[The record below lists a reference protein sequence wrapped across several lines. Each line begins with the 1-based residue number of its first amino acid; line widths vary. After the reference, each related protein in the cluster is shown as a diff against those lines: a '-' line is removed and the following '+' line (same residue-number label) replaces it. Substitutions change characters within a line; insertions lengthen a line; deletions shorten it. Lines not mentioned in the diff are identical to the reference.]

1 MINSNQAKHS
11 KGNIMNNVCTEDFAD
26 IMSCSRERY
35 KVLQIINAWNHNG
48 LPSNFY
54 EDNVRLAFNKNSGN
68 VFIVNDDCQ
77 VAMMNGNNLECFYTS
92 PYDGREGFIDELFDD
107 YMEDKD
113 AWHIEDAEWL
123 LEIKSNLG

>member
-1 MINSNQAKHS
+1 MIHNS
-11 KGNIMNNVCTEDFAD
+11 KGNIMNNVYTEDFAD

-35 KVLQIINAWNHNG
+35 EVLQIINAWNHNG

-68 VFIVNDDCQ
+68 VFLVNEGCQ
-77 VAMMNGNNLECFYTS
+77 VAMMNGNTLECFYTS
-92 PYDGREGFIDELFDD
+92 PYDCHEGFIDELFDD